1 MDERAIS
8 NKITDAK
15 ISILKDYPFFGRLLL
30 RLRFGLA
37 PCKTAFTDMRRI
49 VFDKDFA
56 ENLSITEIGYVL
68 IHEVLHCAL
77 KHCLRCNGKQHFIY
91 NVACDIVVN
100 SIILEMFDKNE
111 ITIDG
116 APLMHL
122 TPDKNEGRNYSAEE
136 VYSMLMKLSV
146 KDFDS
151 LYGGGNFDNHQ
162 LWDEVTAET
171 TTLEDLWNHHVKS
184 AIAACGTGGSG
195 IPSYLTRYLKD
206 VDRSPRT
213 NWRQVLH
220 DFIQF
225 DRADYDF
232 SRPDKRYSES
242 VLLPSFCENIEGSK
256 VEKLWFLVDTSGS
269 VSDDAVSVAYEEI
282 KQATMQI
289 SNLSGMLSFFDYTV
303 SDPENFESL
312 EDILSMKPIGGGGTS
327 FYAIFKKLQ
336 ELTEEDRTPNA
347 IIIITDGYAP
357 FPEEESALG
366 IPVIWIIVDSS
377 VTPPWGT
384 YTFIST

>member
-15 ISILKDYPFFGRLLL
+15 VNILKEFPFFGRLLL

-37 PCKTAFTDMRRI
+37 PCQTAFTDMRRI

-56 ENLSITEIGYVL
+56 QRLSLTQLGYVL
-68 IHEVLHCAL
+68 LHEVLHCAL
-77 KHCLRCNGKQHFIY
+77 KHCLRCNNKQQFIY

-100 SIILEMFDKNE
+100 SIILEMYNLDE
-111 ITIDG
+111 IIIDG
-116 APLMHL
+116 TPLMHL
-122 TPDKNEGRNYSAEE
+122 APDKNEGRNYSAEE
-136 VYSMLMKLSV
+136 VYSMLMKLSL
-146 KDFDS
+146 KDFESMYATIGPDTHEGWENAVNES
-151 LYGGGNFDNHQ
+151 
-162 LWDEVTAET
+162 V
-171 TTLEDLWNHHVKS
+171 TLEDLWNHHIREVFT
-184 AIAACGTGGSG
+184 ACGAGASG
-195 IPSYLTRYLKD
+195 IPSYLSRYLKE

-232 SRPDKRYSES
+232 LRPDKRFSEN
-242 VLLPSFCENIEGSK
+242 VLLPSFCEDIEGSK

-269 VSDDAVSVAYEEI
+269 VSDDALSVAYEEI

-289 SNLSGMLSFFDYTV
+289 DNLSGMLSFFDYTV
-303 SDPENFESL
+303 SDPNDFETL
-312 EDILSMKPIGGGGTS
+312 EDILSMKPIGGGGTN

-336 ELTEEDRTPNA
+336 EIITVRPPNA

-357 FPEEESALG
+357 FPPEESAMG
-366 IPVIWIIVDSS
+366 IPVIWIIVDSA
-377 VTPPWGT
+377 VTPPWGA